1 MRKQNGAIKLR
12 PGLTG
17 WAQVNSYDYMP
28 EEEKAYL
35 DGEYI
40 QKLGLVMDLKIVFGT
55 IKYFTK
61 KPPVY

>member
-1 MRKQNGAIKLR
+1 MRKENGSIKLR

-17 WAQVNSYDYMP
+17 WAQVNAYDYMP
-28 EEEKAYL
+28 EEEKANL
-35 DGEYI
+35 DGEYYKNFGI
-40 QKLGLVMDLKIVFGT
+40 LMDLKIILGT